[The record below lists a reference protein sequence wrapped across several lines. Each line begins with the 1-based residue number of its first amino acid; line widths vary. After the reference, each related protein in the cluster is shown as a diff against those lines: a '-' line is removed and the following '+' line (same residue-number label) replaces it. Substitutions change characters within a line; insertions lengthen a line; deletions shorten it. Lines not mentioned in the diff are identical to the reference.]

1 MGKGVQIQGVVNS
14 AKKGKGISINTLVI
28 NTLVAIVL
36 LIALGGV
43 ALMFL
48 QEAGQKGAL
57 RGQAEIGAEGVAEN
71 LTQQVS
77 LYRALLLNLA
87 ADPALPMILLQQDRA
102 ILERAEQRLKQRI
115 PSALQ
120 VHLLPPDWDR
130 LEEEHERKLSY
141 AALSMLRAVERSEK
155 AAPAEVHQFKTPQ
168 QAHIA
173 FSVPIPNGEGGGLA
187 GILHVA
193 LPMELL
199 ENGVKAGGGM
209 TGVIEVRQLVGSESF
224 TVASTRPGV
233 AVDNGGSGGIPVA
246 GSIWR
251 VAFQPG
257 ETLAGKR
264 NLFIDLGVVSVGLLL
279 IALFVQFT
287 MGRLKKGLEKDQAA
301 ILQLVEGM
309 LRGRPVQTLRAKVS
323 EHQGTL
329 DRLVDMAQQAQ
340 IGLQRRVA
348 TEKEQKAAAA
358 KPVRK
363 AAPAAAS
370 APAGIKLPG
379 IIFRAYDVRG
389 VVERDLTPQVVYQLG
404 RAIGSEAYAQGQQTV
419 IIARDGRLTSSDLA
433 IELCRGLMA
442 SGRDVLDLGVVPTP
456 ILYFATHFL
465 GSNSGVMIT
474 GSHNPPEY
482 NGLKIVIGGET
493 LSGDSVQGLRLR
505 LERGELL
512 EGEGRRLEQ
521 DLVPDY
527 IGRIMEDVQLAR
539 PLKVVL
545 DCGNGAAGA
554 VAPALLKALGCEVVE
569 LFCEVNGNFPNHHP
583 DPGQPENLQALIAE
597 VKSQQADIGIA
608 FDGDGDRLGVVDSD
622 GKIIWPD
629 RLMMLFARDVLS
641 RQPGTDII
649 FDVKSTRHLA
659 ADILAHGG
667 RPLMWKTG
675 HSLLKAKLN
684 ETGALLAGEMSGHF
698 FFKERWYGFDDG
710 LYACAR
716 LLELLSFEPGGSAEM
731 FSALPESVSTPE
743 MNMLTAEG
751 ENFRLVEQLTAKEKF
766 PGAKLVTIDGVRAEF
781 EHGWGLARPSNTLP
795 AVIFRFEADDK
806 AGLQKIQEL
815 FRQQMLEI
823 DGNLK
828 LPF

>member
-14 AKKGKGISINTLVI
+14 VKKGKGISINALVV
-28 NTLVAIVL
+28 NTLIAIVL
-36 LIALGGV
+36 IIVLGGI

-71 LTQQVS
+71 LSQQMS

-87 ADPALPMILLQQDRA
+87 ADPALPLVLLQQDRA
-102 ILERAEQRLKQRI
+102 VLERAEQRLKQRI
-115 PSALQ
+115 PNALQ
-120 VHLLPPDWDR
+120 VHLLPPEWDR
-130 LEEEHERKLSY
+130 LEEEPERQLSY
-141 AALSMLRAVERSEK
+141 AALAMLRAVERSGK
-155 AAPAEVHQFKTPQ
+155 APPAEVHQFQTP

-173 FSVPIPNGEGGGLA
+173 LAAPIRNGEGGGLA
-187 GILHVA
+187 GILHLS

-209 TGVIEVRQLVGSESF
+209 TGVIEVRQLADSRSF
-224 TVASTRPGV
+224 TLASTRSGV
-233 AVDNGGSGGIPVA
+233 AVDNGGAKGIPVA

-257 ETLAGKR
+257 ETLVGKR
-264 NLFIDLGVVSVGLLL
+264 NLFIDLGVVSIGLLM

-287 MGRLKKGLEKDQAA
+287 MGRLKKGLEKDQAT

-309 LRGRPVQTLRAKVS
+309 LRGRPVQTLRAKVA

-348 TEKEQKAAAA
+348 SEKEQKAAAA

-363 AAPAAAS
+363 AAPAP

-419 IIARDGRLTSSDLA
+419 IIGRDGRLTSSDLA

-442 SGRDVLDLGVVPTP
+442 SGRDVLDLGIVPTP

-493 LSGDSVQGLRLR
+493 LSGDSVQALRLR

-527 IGRIMEDVQLAR
+527 ISRIMEDVQLAR

-545 DCGNGAAGA
+545 DCGNGAAGT
-554 VAPALLKALGCEVVE
+554 VAPSLLKALGCEVVE

-731 FSALPESVSTPE
+731 FSVLPESVSTPE
-743 MNMLTAEG
+743 MNMVTAEG
-751 ENFRLVEQLTAKEKF
+751 ENFRLVEQLVAKEGF
-766 PGAKLVTIDGVRAEF
+766 SGAKLVTIDGVRAEF
-781 EHGWGLARPSNTLP
+781 EHGWGLARPSNTTP
-795 AVIFRFEADDK
+795 AVVFRFEADDK
-806 AGLQKIQEL
+806 AGLQNIQEQ

>member
-1 MGKGVQIQGVVNS
+1 MGKGVQIQGAGVP
-14 AKKGKGISINTLVI
+14 AKKGKGSSINALVI
-28 NTLVAIVL
+28 NTLVVII
-36 LIALGGV
+36 LIFALCGA
-43 ALMFL
+43 ALIFV
-48 QEAGQKGAL
+48 QDSAQRGAL
-57 RGQAEIGAEGVAEN
+57 HEQASISAEGVA
-71 LTQQVS
+71 TQLSEQML

-87 ADPALPMILLQQDRA
+87 SDPLLPELFLQRDRA
-102 ILERAEQRLKQRI
+102 ALGRMEQRMKQRI
-115 PSALQ
+115 PHALE
-120 VHLLPPDWDR
+120 VYLLPAEWSKEDEGPGR
-130 LEEEHERKLSY
+130 QLSY
-141 AALSMLRAVERSEK
+141 AGLDMLRAVERSGK
-155 AAPAEVHQFKTPQ
+155 IAPAEVHQSNTPQ
-168 QAHIA
+168 QHIA
-173 FSVPIPNGEGGGLA
+173 IAVPVLSKEGRAVFGVM
-187 GILHVA
+187 HVT

-199 ENGVKAGGGM
+199 EQGVKAGGGI
-209 TGVIEVRQLVGSESF
+209 TGAVEVQQSAEGAFTLVSSNPGASF
-224 TVASTRPGV
+224 DDGAAGNV
-233 AVDNGGSGGIPVA
+233 PVA

-251 VAFQPG
+251 VAYYPG
-257 ETLAGKR
+257 ETAVGER
-264 NLFIDLGVVSVGLLL
+264 NLYIDLGIVSLGLLL
-279 IALFVQFT
+279 IAVFVQFT
-287 MGRLKKGLEKDQAA
+287 MGRLKKGLEQDQAI
-301 ILQLVEGM
+301 ILRIVENA
-309 LRGRPVQTLRAKVS
+309 LQGRKVQTEKANVT

-329 DRLVDMAQQAQ
+329 DRLVGLAQEAKV
-340 IGLQRRVA
+340 GLQRRAVKKS
-348 TEKEQKAAAA
+348 T
-358 KPVRK
+358 
-363 AAPAAAS
+363 PAAADKS
-370 APAGIKLPG
+370 AQKKAPPVPAKTGIKLPRV
-379 IIFRAYDVRG
+379 IFRAYDVRG
-389 VVERDLTPQVVYQLG
+389 VVERDLTPPVVFQLG

-419 IIARDGRLTSSDLA
+419 IMARDGRLTSSDLA

-493 LSGDSVQGLRLR
+493 LYGNSILALSQR

-512 EGEGRRLEQ
+512 EGEGTRQEQ

-527 IGRIMEDVQLAR
+527 ISRILEDVQLAR

-554 VAPALLKALGCEVVE
+554 VAPLLLKALGCEVVE

-597 VKSQQADIGIA
+597 VKSQEADIGIA

-641 RQPGTDII
+641 RQPGTDVI
-649 FDVKSTRHLA
+649 FDVKSSRHLA

-698 FFKERWYGFDDG
+698 FFKERWYGFDDA

-716 LLELLSFEPGGSAEM
+716 LLELLSFEPGGAADM
-731 FSALPESVSTPE
+731 FAGLPESVTTPE
-743 MNMLTAEG
+743 LKMITAEG
-751 ENFRLVEQLTAKEKF
+751 ENFTLVEALIAKDGF
-766 PGAKLVTIDGVRAEF
+766 SGAKLVTIDGVRAEF
-781 EHGWGLARPSNTLP
+781 ENGWGLARPSNTTP
-795 AVIFRFEADDK
+795 AVVFRFEADDE
-806 AGLQKIQEL
+806 AGLQKIQEQ
-815 FRQQMLEI
+815 FRQQILEI
-823 DGNLK
+823 KGDLK